1 MIYYMIMAFGVI
13 IAAFSQM
20 LLKKASQKQYSSF
33 IRQYLNVY
41 VITAYSLFVVS
52 TLCTAI
58 AMRQIP
64 LSMQPVWNS
73 LGMVLVAFFSCFF
86 FKEKLS
92 SNKVKG
98 VLLIVVGIIIFAI

>member
-33 IRQYLNVY
+33 IRQYLNAY

-73 LGMVLVAFFSCFF
+73 LGMVLVAFFSYFF
-86 FKEKLS
+86 FKEKLT